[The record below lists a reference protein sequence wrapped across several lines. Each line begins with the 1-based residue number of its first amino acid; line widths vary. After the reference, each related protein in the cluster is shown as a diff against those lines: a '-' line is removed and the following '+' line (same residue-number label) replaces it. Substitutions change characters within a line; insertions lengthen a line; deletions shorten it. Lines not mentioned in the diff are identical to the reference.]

1 MNETMNNKEL
11 VASGHEFARHMSSD
25 TPIIDI
31 AKMVTRLASQLDVT
45 TAALRHAYAQFD
57 SQSLE
62 LKAAVAAE
70 IDWEKAMMQAVG
82 SDGIG
87 DVVSAIEKLKTDGAA
102 LANENAALINAAKNG
117 IVEVHDLIIDG
128 GRTNLG
134 TRNVIVSLN
143 VETPATSKFIAEQ
156 QANGVEKFSSDIGLE
171 YQQLEPE
178 LKPGSAQAKALK
190 NIVFRAVSFAK
201 KLRDEVK
208 P

>member
-11 VASGHEFARHMSSD
+11 VAAGHEFARYMNSD

-45 TAALRHAYAQFD
+45 TAALRKAYAQFD

-62 LKAAVAAE
+62 LKAAVTAE
-70 IDWEKAMMQAVG
+70 IEWEKSMMQAVG
-82 SDGIG
+82 ADGIA
-87 DVVSAIEKLKTDGAA
+87 DVVSEIEKMKTDGAA
-102 LANENAALINAAKNG
+102 LSAENAALKTKLLETRPA
-117 IVEVHDLIIDG
+117 VENWNSWADPEDKITIDQ
-128 GRTNLG
+128 
-134 TRNVIVSLN
+134 
-143 VETPATSKFIAEQ
+143 ETPATDAFIAEQ
-156 QANGVEKFSSDIGLE
+156 QAIGVEKFSSDVGLE

-208 P
+208 S